1 MTRGIFHNTWG
12 GSQWPFHLQ
21 IPPGALNMTTNCGE
35 PGLTLDFVTQILLG
49 YSWHASPQKSICTL
63 HDFYLKKK
71 KIRQPHYFP
80 SYLKTRGDELIQPL
94 SAHPSFTFSQTFAGP
109 WPPMLTGQQQF
120 QYLPWVLSLHTHTR
134 VSAPA
139 APACWVSFFLKL
151 RFMQSSGTQ
160 NECRVNLSRHQSG
173 WKKRSFRRYC
183 YFF

>member
-1 MTRGIFHNTWG
+1 MGWFPVTFSPPNTSRGSKHDNKLRGARSHPGFCYPNSARIQLTRVAAEI
-12 GSQWPFHLQ
+12 HLYFTRF
-21 IPPGALNMTTNCGE
+21 LSE
-35 PGLTLDFVTQILLG
+35 
-49 YSWHASPQKSICTL
+49 
-63 HDFYLKKK
+63 KK